1 MDEHQAIYRKDY
13 RPPDYR
19 CERLSLRFEL
29 GEEATRVTSRLSLTR
44 REAGDRP
51 LVLAG
56 RELDLKSIALDG
68 RTLAPSD
75 YAIDDE
81 SLTISSPPATF
92 ELAIETE
99 IKPQENTSLEGL
111 YKSSGVFCTQ
121 CEAEGF
127 RHITYFLDR
136 PDALSRY
143 ETTIVADKAKYPVL
157 LSNGNLIESRDLE
170 QGRHLARWEDPH
182 PKPSYLFALV
192 AGNLVMLEDSFVTQS
207 GREVKLRIFVEPG
220 NLDRCGHAMASLKKA
235 MRWDEETFGREYDL
249 DIFMIVAVA
258 DFNMGAMENKGL
270 NIFNTRYVL
279 ANPETATD
287 TDYLNI
293 EGVIA
298 HEYFHNW
305 TGNRVTCRDW
315 FQLTLKEGLT
325 IFRDQEFS
333 CDMNS
338 RAVERID
345 DVRSLRAV
353 QWPEDAGP
361 MAHPIRPDSYIEI
374 NNFYTPTVYEKG
386 AEIIR
391 MIETFVGKR
400 GFRKGMDLYFER
412 HDGEAVTCED
422 FVAAMEDANGVE
434 LTQFRRWYAQAGTP
448 ELRIES
454 HYDPSAQSFTL
465 TCRQSCPPTPSQP
478 TKEPFHL
485 PLAVALLD
493 GKGRELPLR
502 LEGETGAAN
511 ATTRVLEVREE
522 EEVFRFVDV
531 ASPPVPSLLRDFSAP
546 VKVQAGYSDSDL
558 RFLMAHD
565 KNPFSRWEAGQLYA
579 VELIRGLIDDHRAG
593 KELSLDPRFPEAL
606 EASLSE
612 SATGAAFA
620 AEMLSLPSED
630 YLSECVE
637 LIDVDAI
644 HAAREFARKTV
655 AESLHERF
663 VGLYKKYTD
672 DSGHRID
679 ADAMGRR
686 RLKNICLDYL
696 MALEG
701 PAEIALC
708 FRQFNRAANMTD
720 AVSALRLLSNTD
732 RPERDEA
739 LAAFHEKWRG
749 DPLVLDKWFTIQ
761 AMSQREDTLARV
773 EELARHADF
782 TNRNPN
788 RFRALVGAFA
798 FANRVRFHDASG
810 AGYRFLADQV
820 LELDRLNPQVAARTV
835 SPIGRWRKFDAARQA
850 LMRAELERV
859 VGTEGISK
867 DLYEIASKSLA

>member
-1 MDEHQAIYRKDY
+1 MDEHQAIHRKDY

-29 GEEATRVTSRLSLTR
+29 GEEATRVASRLSLTR

-56 RELDLKSIALDG
+56 RELDLKSVALDG

-75 YAIDDE
+75 YTIDDE
-81 SLTISSPPATF
+81 NLTIPSPPAAF

-127 RHITYFLDR
+127 RRIGYFLDR
-136 PDALSRY
+136 PDVLSRY

-157 LSNGNLIESRDLE
+157 LSNGNLVESRDLE

-207 GREVKLRIFVEPG
+207 GREVKLRIYVEPG
-220 NLDRCGHAMASLKKA
+220 NLDRCDHAMASLKKA

-270 NIFNTRYVL
+270 NVFNARYVL

-345 DVRSLRAV
+345 DVRRLKAL

-361 MAHPIRPDSYIEI
+361 TAHPIRPDSYIEI

-391 MIETFVGKR
+391 MIGTFVGKR

-422 FVAAMEDANGVE
+422 FVAAMEDANGVDF
-434 LTQFRRWYAQAGTP
+434 TQFRRWYAQAGTP
-448 ELRIES
+448 ELSIES
-454 HYDPSAQSFTL
+454 HYDPGVRSFTL
-465 TCRQSCPPTPSQP
+465 TCRQSCPPTPGQSA
-478 TKEPFHL
+478 KEPFHL

-511 ATTRVLEVREE
+511 TTTRVLDIREE

-531 ASPPVPSLLRDFSAP
+531 ASRPVPSLLRDFSAP
-546 VKVQAGYSDSDL
+546 VKIQANYSDADL
-558 RFLMAHD
+558 RFLMTRD
-565 KNPFSRWEAGQLYA
+565 KNPFNRWEAGQLYA
-579 VELIRGLIDDHRAG
+579 VELIRGLIDDHHAG
-593 KELSLDPRFPEAL
+593 KELSLDPRFPEAI

-612 SATGAAFA
+612 RTLDAAFA

-644 HAAREFARKTV
+644 HAAREFARKAV

-663 VGLYKKYTD
+663 AELYKKHTD
-672 DSGHRID
+672 DGGHRID
-679 ADAMGRR
+679 VDAMGRR
-686 RLKNICLDYL
+686 RLKNTCLDYL

-720 AVSALRLLSNTD
+720 AVSALRLLADTD

-739 LAAFHEKWRG
+739 LAAFYEKWRD

-761 AMSQREDTLARV
+761 AMSRREDTLARV

-788 RFRALVGAFA
+788 RFRALVSAFA

-835 SPIGRWRKFDAARQA
+835 SPIGRWRKFDTARQA